1 MGRLDTITDMTGDM
15 DAVQVNAA
23 NIDNIIN
30 ELNRNSDQL
39 DAISNSLNIIG
50 RGSISGTW
58 QGQGGINNALTLSSN
73 HGFGSA
79 PIFLGSFTRSD
90 QSGTF
95 YPTPQWFFD
104 NTRNFIARAVAFTDS
119 QNISFS
125 YFQVSNGP
133 QIILTFS
140 WYIIQQPAQ
149 VPTGL

>member
-1 MGRLDTITDMTGDM
+1 MGRLDPITDPTGKLTDTQQN
-15 DAVQVNAA
+15 AV

-58 QGQGGINNALTLSSN
+58 TGQGGIGNALSLSKN

-79 PIFLGSFTRSD
+79 PIFLASFTRSD
-90 QSGTF
+90 QSGVH
-95 YPTPQWFFD
+95 YPVPQWFFD
-104 NTRNFIARAVAFTDS
+104 DEGNFLSRATAFTDAS
-119 QNISFS
+119 IISFD
-125 YFQVSNGP
+125 YFQVSDGTP
-133 QIILTFS
+133 ISLTFS

-149 VPTGL
+149 VPQ